1 MDTEAKIERYLL
13 DEILMADARTNIDPD
28 QSLISSGVLDSVAL
42 LRLILFLEEQF
53 GINVG
58 RDEVVPDN
66 FETINNMKAF
76 IQRKLS

>member
-1 MDTEAKIERYLL
+1 MDTEAKIERYLI
-13 DEILMADARTNIDPD
+13 DEIMMADARTNIDPD

>member
-58 RDEVVPDN
+58 RDEVVPEN
-66 FETINNMKAF
+66 FETINYMKAF
-76 IQRKLS
+76 IQKKLS